1 MKEVGEK
8 NNEEREIKAGYWIE
22 YNTDSTS
29 IIFAV
34 LFMNKLIMNKQSPS
48 LSGLPN
54 GTSFGNKM
62 CTEAKGKQETNMF
75 YPVWNCDMNY
85 TWCLAI

>member
-1 MKEVGEK
+1 
-8 NNEEREIKAGYWIE
+8 
-22 YNTDSTS
+22 
-29 IIFAV
+29 
-34 LFMNKLIMNKQSPS
+34 MNKLIMNKQSPS

-85 TWCLAI
+85 T